1 MNALHTGQIAPTGA
15 VTMQKIPGN
24 KMLVAGKEP
33 GTVVEVE
40 KILTAV
46 PPKVLSLR
54 EIIYHGFP
62 RAGLPDAINQWR
74 ARNIPNLMR
83 GLTKVM
89 LARALRVPHFY
100 GQLSLAVIRGDGK
113 VEDYGL
119 ASLRVVTTAGVNFIV
134 DAFQNT
140 TEVENLKF
148 HGIGTGVAA
157 EAVGD
162 TALGTEL
169 TTQYNPDS
177 TRATGTTTEGA
188 SANIYRTVGTNTLDS
203 GTPAVTEHGVFSAS
217 SAGTLLDRSVFSAI
231 NLNGANGDGLQ
242 STYDL
247 TFTAGS

>member
-1 MNALHTGQIAPTGA
+1 MNANTGLLAPSGA
-15 VTMQKIPGN
+15 VTMQKVSG
-24 KMLVAGKEP
+24 GD
-33 GTVVEVE
+33 GGE
-40 KILTAV
+40 KSLSAV
-46 PPKVLSLR
+46 PAKALSLR

-62 RAGLPDAINQWR
+62 RAGLPDFINQWR

-83 GLTKVM
+83 GLTKIM
-89 LARALRVPHFY
+89 LARALKVPHIY
-100 GQLSLAVIRGDGK
+100 GQLSLTVIRGDGK
-113 VEDYGL
+113 IEDYGL
-119 ASLRVVTTAGVNFIV
+119 ASLRVVTTVGVGFIV
-134 DAFQNT
+134 DAFQNLV
-140 TEVENLKF
+140 EVENMKF

-203 GTPAVTEHGVFSAS
+203 GTPAVTEHGVLSAA
-217 SAGTLLDRSVFSAI
+217 SAGVLLDRSVFTAI